1 MNKALHP
8 VAAIRRQQGVSL
20 LVVLILLLVMSLLG
34 IAVLRSSALQER
46 MSANMVDRNEAVQA
60 AETGLQVAQRTVI
73 LGTFNDMWNGSKTY
87 ADLRTTAG
95 KTCAGHGYCDRSLV
109 NDTERLD
116 VPGTPTT
123 WTDIFPPTAAIPNPP
138 SYGFIVEFLGNAK
151 GESSEVRGVCNTS
164 SAPTYL
170 CERPMF
176 RVTSYGRGRGVAQAV
191 LQSNIISQPR

>member
-60 AETGLQVAQRTVI
+60 AETGLVVAQATVI
-73 LGTFNDMWNGSKTY
+73 KGTFNAMWNGSTTY
-87 ADLRTTAG
+87 TALRTAG
-95 KTCAGHGYCDRSLV
+95 GLTCANGYCDRSDPT
-109 NDTERLD
+109 NADTWQTAPD
-116 VPGTPTT
+116 KPAT
-123 WTDIFPPTAAIPNPP
+123 WTTMANGAR
-138 SYGFIVEFLGNAK
+138 YGFTVEYLGNAK

-176 RVTSYGRGRGVAQAV
+176 RVTSYGRGRGVAQVV
-191 LQSNIISQPR
+191 LQSNIISQPQ